1 MRETE
6 LQYGVRMATD
16 PNRVKIG
23 GTRVI
28 KRFRIDELEGFL
40 KRSVDRQIDRQPFE
54 RRADLADVERSAIRL
69 QAFDDTAARQKHE
82 MPVGELRDAVHLARR
97 RQPINIGDG
106 QAAVAKRALRIEEI
120 GGVRG
125 GMDVETELRR
135 GFVDASVRY
144 VCQLPP

>member
-1 MRETE
+1 M
-6 LQYGVRMATD
+6 QYRVGMAAD
-16 PNRVKIG
+16 PRRIEIG

-97 RQPINIGDG
+97 RQPSNGG
-106 QAAVAKRALRIEEI
+106 YRQAAV
-120 GGVRG
+120 
-125 GMDVETELRR
+125 
-135 GFVDASVRY
+135 
-144 VCQLPP
+144 